1 MPNTQARSRIDK
13 NLLQKRVHM
22 GNGAD
27 YTGRQAEDRINRKST
42 DPGDF
47 FESESDVVDLAY

>member
-1 MPNTQARSRIDK
+1 
-13 NLLQKRVHM
+13 M

-27 YTGRQAEDRINRKST
+27 YTGRQAEDRINRMST

-47 FESESDVVDLAY
+47 FESESDLVDLAY